1 MKKEKYIF
9 ALGMFDGVHLGHQAL
24 LDACREL
31 AAQRGA
37 AAGVITFSVHPES
50 LVTGNAP
57 RLINTLEDRCDLLRQ
72 QGMET
77 VVTLAFDE
85 ALRTLPWQ
93 DFIALLMDSYHAAGF
108 VCGSDFRFGYRGE
121 GTAQLLQES
130 CESAGIPCRIVE
142 QVEKEG
148 IRVSS
153 TYIRTLLEQGRMER
167 ATEFLGHPHI
177 LSGEVLHGRQLGRTI
192 GIPTAN
198 LHIPQGV
205 IVPKFGVYACKARLE
220 DGQTYLAVTNVGNRP
235 TVDGKTV
242 TVEAWLP
249 EFQGDLYGKKLTL
262 EFYSF
267 LRPEQKFPDLD
278 ALRSEI
284 QKNRLQ
290 AGKFFEKQ

>member
-1 MKKEKYIF
+1 MKDKHIF

-24 LDACREL
+24 LSACRDL

-37 AAGVITFSVHPES
+37 TPGVITFSVHPES

-57 RLINTLEDRCDLLRQ
+57 RLINTLEDRCTLLRQ
-72 QGMET
+72 QGMENI
-77 VVTLAFDE
+77 VTFAFDE
-85 ALRTLPWQ
+85 ALRALPWQ
-93 DFIALLMDSYHAAGF
+93 AFVAMLRDTYHAVGF

-130 CESAGIPCRIVE
+130 CEKAGIPCRIVE

-153 TYIRTLLEQGRMER
+153 TYIRGLLEQGDMAR
-167 ATEFLGHPHI
+167 ATAFLGHPHI
-177 LSGEVLHGRQLGRTI
+177 LSGEVQHGRQLGRTI

-205 IVPKFGVYACKARLE
+205 IVPKFGVYACKARLANGE
-220 DGQTYLAVTNVGNRP
+220 TYLAVTNVGNRP
-235 TVDGKTV
+235 TVGGQTV

-249 EFQGDLYGKKLTL
+249 EFAGDLYGETLTL

-284 QKNRLQ
+284 HKNRLQ